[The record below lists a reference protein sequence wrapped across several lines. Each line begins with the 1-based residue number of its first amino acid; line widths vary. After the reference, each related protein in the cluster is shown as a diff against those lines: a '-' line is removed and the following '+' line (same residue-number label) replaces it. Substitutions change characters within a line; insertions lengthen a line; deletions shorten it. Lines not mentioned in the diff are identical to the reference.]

1 MSFAESASAK
11 RTAFSIPTFEKKKPK
26 RNLMKRMNNETDK
39 WAAKVEAMKNRENEK
54 TENYVFKFSGTNS
67 IFIALFQNCFR
78 FQKVT

>member
-39 WAAKVEAMKNRENEK
+39 
-54 TENYVFKFSGTNS
+54 
-67 IFIALFQNCFR
+67 
-78 FQKVT
+78 

>member
-1 MSFAESASAK
+1 
-11 RTAFSIPTFEKKKPK
+11 
-26 RNLMKRMNNETDK
+26 MNNETDK
-39 WAAKVEAMKNRENEK
+39 WAAKVEAIKNRENEK

>member
-11 RTAFSIPTFEKKKPK
+11 RTAFSIPTFEKKTK